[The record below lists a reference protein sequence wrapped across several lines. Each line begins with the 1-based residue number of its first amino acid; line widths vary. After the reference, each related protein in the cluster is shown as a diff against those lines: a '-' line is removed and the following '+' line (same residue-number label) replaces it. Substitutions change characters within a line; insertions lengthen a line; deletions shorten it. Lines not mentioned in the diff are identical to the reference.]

1 MPDSDV
7 TFTGMWK
14 KNPTVETPVVKPD
27 VKPDVTPKEEP
38 PVVTPP
44 VAETPAS
51 ETPVAETSEETPVA
65 ETPKVAVE
73 PGNNAPAPSQVEPE
87 VNTPENIAGLSTK
100 DIKKIEKQTGNII
113 TDIIR
118 GNVPRGSFKVKEAW
132 SVLDLTIALAA
143 AVISIFLGLGTVLG
157 RRRKN
162 DHEEYE
168 GNAKTRAL
176 IATIARVFTIAA
188 GVGTIALWLLLD
200 DLSKPIVFVT
210 GWTLYVGLMFVAQ
223 VAFLIV
229 YRAFKPVRFSDKKES
244 LV

>member
-7 TFTGMWK
+7 TFTGTWK

-27 VKPDVTPKEEP
+27 VTPKEEIS
-38 PVVTPP
+38 VVTP
-44 VAETPAS
+44 PAS
-51 ETPVAETSEETPVA
+51 ETPAVETPEETPVA

-113 TDIIR
+113 TDVLN

-143 AVISIFLGLGTVLG
+143 AVISIFLGLGAVLG
-157 RRRKN
+157 RRRKS

-176 IATIARVFTIAA
+176 IASIARIFTIVA

-210 GWTLYVGLMFVAQ
+210 GWTLYVGIMFVAQ